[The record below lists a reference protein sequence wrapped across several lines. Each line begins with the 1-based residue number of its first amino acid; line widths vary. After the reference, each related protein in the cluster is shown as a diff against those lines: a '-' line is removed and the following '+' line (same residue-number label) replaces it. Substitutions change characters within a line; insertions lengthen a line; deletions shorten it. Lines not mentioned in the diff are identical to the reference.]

1 MITRRNIMISLG
13 AAACG
18 APGAF
23 AHARKVWRIG
33 VLTET
38 EPASMASRINA
49 FTEGL
54 SALGYAEKRD
64 YVLEARYGKS
74 DLALLPP
81 LAAELVALRVDVIV
95 TTATPSSQAALKA
108 SREIPIVLMTAGDP
122 VGNGLAASL
131 AHPGGNVTG
140 LSSISSEL
148 YSKRLDLLR
157 QLVPQLARVGLLYN
171 STDDNDLLALRQF
184 ESDCT
189 KIRVQALRA
198 PTAKAEEVLA
208 ALNKLARDKAQA
220 LIVTTTGSFYASRK
234 VIAAQAAKLR
244 IAAVYG
250 RAEYVDAGGLFS
262 YGADYLDLA
271 RRSAAYVDQIFK
283 GAKPGNLSIEMPMKF
298 EFVLNMPAAKA
309 LGVKIP
315 YSILLQT
322 TRVIE

>member
-1 MITRRNIMISLG
+1 MITRRKIMISL
-13 AAACG
+13 AAAASC
-18 APGAF
+18 APDAF
-23 AHARKVWRIG
+23 AQARKVWRIG

-38 EPASMASRINA
+38 EPASMASRISA
-49 FTEGL
+49 FKEGL
-54 SALGYAEKRD
+54 SALGYSEKRD
-64 YVLEARYGKS
+64 YVLEERYGKS

-81 LAAELVALRVDVIV
+81 LAAGLAAQKVDVIV
-95 TTATPSSQAALKA
+95 TTATPSSQAAQKA

-122 VGNGLAASL
+122 VGNGLVASL
-131 AHPGGNVTG
+131 AHPGGNITG

-157 QLVPQLARVGLLYN
+157 QLLPKLARVGLLYN
-171 STDDNDLLALRQF
+171 STDDNDLLALKQF
-184 ESDCT
+184 ESDCA
-189 KIRVQALRA
+189 KIRVQAVRA
-198 PTAKAEEVLA
+198 PTAKAEDLPV

-250 RAEYVDAGGLFS
+250 RAEYVEAGGLFS

-271 RRSAAYVDQIFK
+271 RRSATYVDKIFK
-283 GAKPGNLSIEMPMKF
+283 GTKPASLPIEMPTKF

-309 LGVKIP
+309 LGIKIP
-315 YSILLQT
+315 YPIMLQT